1 LAGLERV
8 PVAVSEERGN
18 KTLLSLG
25 GEIFEQL
32 SNFV

>member
-1 LAGLERV
+1 LAGTEQV

-18 KTLLSLG
+18 KTLLSVG

-32 SNFV
+32 RNFF

>member
-1 LAGLERV
+1 LAGSEQV
-8 PVAVSEERGN
+8 PIAVSGERGN
-18 KTLLSLG
+18 KTLLSVG